1 MWWFGRQLSW
11 SLGRGWKIPFY
22 LSGVQSLSPLPVS
35 EEHGCKGPEFASW
48 VTACLVSPNFAWLA
62 LNHLQK
68 NNAPTNLHCDK
79 NLDHNCEHTF
89 VSILVF
95 NFDQHFDGGWN
106 LQFWSWASFGHNF
119 DQNCIFQWLSTKITF
134 FPAPY
139 YICTTYIWTFPAPYC
154 NIICI
159 RFFSAPY
166 CNTGL
171 VFSCTKFTVFYLRW
185 QTSAGGSRRTPE
197 QTFPNFQPTSP

>member
-11 SLGRGWKIPFY
+11 IPGRGWKIPFY

-48 VTACLVSPNFAWLA
+48 VTACLVSPNFAWHA

-95 NFDQHFDGGWN
+95 NFDQHFDIY
-106 LQFWSWASFGHNF
+106 NF
-119 DQNCIFQWLSTKITF
+119 DHGHHLVTILIKVLSVINVVYSSDNLYLIRLSPKITF
-134 FPAPY
+134 F
-139 YICTTYIWTFPAPYC
+139 CTISYLHHLYF
-154 NIICI
+154 N
-159 RFFSAPY
+159 
-166 CNTGL
+166 
-171 VFSCTKFTVFYLRW
+171 FSCTIL
-185 QTSAGGSRRTPE
+185 
-197 QTFPNFQPTSP
+197 